1 MGGFSRSLDGLR
13 GKFLVLDG
21 PDGAG
26 KTTVGR
32 LLAQRLTQAGV
43 PVVQCKD
50 PGGTRIGDRVR
61 SVLLDFDL
69 ATMDI
74 RCETLLFMASRAQ
87 LVAEIIR
94 PALDA
99 GNLVLCDRF
108 ISATCAYQAAAG
120 DDFDVIIELGR
131 RAVGTTWP
139 ALTFVLDVPPDAGF
153 ERLRR
158 RPNARRTA
166 SPPPDAPLT
175 PAGRLDAMERRPRA
189 FHDQVRA
196 NFLALPGR
204 YPAPVE
210 IVDASTPV
218 EQVIESL
225 WKRLERFCE
234 P

>member
-1 MGGFSRSLDGLR
+1 MDGLR

-26 KTTVGR
+26 KSTVGR
-32 LLAQRLTQAGV
+32 LLAQRLTEVGV

-50 PGGTRIGDRVR
+50 PGGTTIGDRIR

-69 ATMDI
+69 ASMDR

-94 PALDA
+94 PSLAA

-108 ISATCAYQAAAG
+108 ISATCAYQTAAG
-120 DDFDVIIELGR
+120 DDFDPILELGR
-131 RAVGTTWP
+131 HAVGTTWP
-139 ALTFVLDVPPDAGF
+139 AMTFVLDVPPGVGF

-158 RPNARRTA
+158 RPDARRTA
-166 SPPPDAPLT
+166 SLQPNVPPT
-175 PAGRLDAMERRPRA
+175 PAECLDAMERRPRA
-189 FHDQVRA
+189 FHNQVRA

-204 YPAPVE
+204 YPTPVE
-210 IVDASTPV
+210 IVDASDTV
-218 EQVIESL
+218 EQVVETL
-225 WKRLERFCE
+225 WKRLEGLSE
-234 P
+234 Q